1 MFTLTRKIFRINNTS
16 DPSGAAIRPPQH
28 RVPTLLVSLSML
40 LLLMAFPGYTQTYA
54 TAGVFDLE
62 ITTGGAMVITATGA
76 DGGNALNSGNTG
88 WHGRQHPKHPS
99 SISWERNPP
108 QLEPQYFHRHY
119 RYGRIPRHLPY
130 DLKTGMKVIR

>member
-88 WHGRQHPKHPS
+88 GTGGNILNILVALVGNETRLSWS
-99 SISWERNPP
+99 LSIS
-108 QLEPQYFHRHY
+108 
-119 RYGRIPRHLPY
+119 
-130 DLKTGMKVIR
+130 TGTTVTGEFQGIFRTI